1 MGGARAPPPGYAY
14 ATRGGVEDT
23 KLEAKDTQKFRG
35 VVQGQTPSR
44 PRTKDT
50 DASVL
55 QKKGL
60 QNLFSGDLKKK
71 VFKNFFQ
78 AKKVFKNF
86 FQAKKVFK
94 KFFSGDLYLR
104 KPKKG
109 LCRFSARFLAFSNE
123 ISAVQK

>member
-1 MGGARAPPPGYAY
+1 MKIFAQIFSTFDICPKAFGIDATLFNQMCGFKLYLRTINQYKNQTWSRGHKARG
-14 ATRGGVEDT
+14 
-23 KLEAKDTQKFRG
+23 
-35 VVQGQTPSR
+35 QGQTLSRPR

-60 QNLFSGDLKKK
+60 QIFFSGEKGL
-71 VFKNFFQ
+71 Q
-78 AKKVFKNF
+78 
-86 FQAKKVFK
+86 
-94 KFFSGDLYLR
+94 KFFLGDLYLK

-123 ISAVQK
+123 ISIVQK